1 LPDPVKPPET
11 GPRQDGR
18 SKDDLQDR
26 NERRKFGVLE
36 KQTKVAGV
44 IEYGWPENIWTW
56 INGIVLFLFFW
67 KLSDFFFVLFT
78 FGPLCDNQ

>member
-1 LPDPVKPPET
+1 MPASGGL
-11 GPRQDGR
+11 
-18 SKDDLQDR
+18 S
-26 NERRKFGVLE
+26 
-36 KQTKVAGV
+36 VAGV